1 MSSRTKNIPKKIR
14 ERVADLCEQL
24 ERHNRL
30 YYVEAQPEIF
40 DVEFDALL
48 RELQNLE
55 AEYSVLATPD
65 SPTQRVGGEPLD
77 GFETVD
83 HAVPMLSI
91 DNTYTYDELRKFDE
105 RVLKGLKEGDAP
117 AYVVELKLDG
127 VAIALRYEKGTLVR
141 AITRGDGVRG
151 DDVTKNVQTIRSVP
165 LKLEGNPPG
174 TLEVR
179 GEVFMR
185 RQELERINELREK
198 EGEAPLA
205 NPRNTTA
212 GTLKMLDS
220 KEVAKRRLDIFLYDI
235 APIEGATLDSHQD
248 TLGRLERY
256 GFSVNPL
263 REVCSSIDAVIAQ
276 CDAWEAQ
283 RRDLDYETDGLVVK
297 LDNQAQRERLGA
309 TSKSPRWVIAYKF
322 PADVARTKL
331 LGISVQVGKSGAIT
345 PVAELEPVALA
356 GTTVKRASLYNFE
369 DLERKDLRVGDIVE
383 VQKAGEII
391 PQILRFVDDEGH
403 ENLAAFKPP
412 TECPACGTELQKDPE
427 GVFVRCL
434 NLACPAQVKE
444 RLAYYASRGAMDIE
458 GLGPAIIE
466 SLVDSG
472 LVKDPSD
479 LYRLK
484 AETLQELDRMAEK
497 SAQNLIDGIG
507 KSRTQSLSRLLN
519 GLGIRHVGG
528 ATAEILANHFRT
540 MDALAKATEEELKDI
555 HEVGEIVAA
564 TVADFFDT
572 PENQALI
579 ERLRNRGLT
588 LEEAQETDG
597 GPKLFEG
604 KTFVVTGKLEEFTR
618 DGMHSLIKKL
628 GGRPSSSVSKK
639 TDFLVA
645 GADAG
650 SKLKKAQELGVAVLT
665 ESEFLAKAETTS

>member
-14 ERVADLCEQL
+14 DRVADLCEHL

-30 YYVEAQPEIF
+30 YYVEAQPEVS
-40 DVEFDALL
+40 DMEFDALL
-48 RELQNLE
+48 RELQDLE
-55 AEYSVLATPD
+55 AEYPELATPN
-65 SPTQRVGGEPLD
+65 SPTQRVGGEPID

-105 RVLKGLKEGDAP
+105 RVRKGLKEGDAP
-117 AYVVELKLDG
+117 VYVVELKLDG
-127 VAIALRYEKGTLVR
+127 VAIALRYEKGMLVR
-141 AITRGDGVRG
+141 AVTRGDGVRG

-165 LKLEGNPPG
+165 LKLEGSPPD

-179 GEVFMR
+179 GEVYMR

-235 APIEGATLDSHQD
+235 ASIEGATLDSHQD
-248 TLGRLERY
+248 TLDRLGRY
-256 GFSVNPL
+256 GFPVNP
-263 REVCSSIDAVIAQ
+263 RQEVCASIDAVIAQ
-276 CDAWEAQ
+276 CDVWDAQ

-297 LDNQAQRERLGA
+297 LDNQAQRERLGSTA
-309 TSKSPRWVIAYKF
+309 KSPRWMIAYKF

-391 PQILRFVDDEGH
+391 PQILRYVDDEAH
-403 ENLAAFKPP
+403 ENLAGFEPP
-412 TECPACGTELQKDPE
+412 KECPACGTELHKDPE

-466 SLVDSG
+466 SLVDGG
-472 LVKDPSD
+472 LVKDPSG
-479 LYRLK
+479 LYKLEAK
-484 AETLQELDRMAEK
+484 SLQELDRMAEK
-497 SAQNLIDGIG
+497 SAQNLIEGIG
-507 KSRTQSLSRLLN
+507 KSRTQPLSRLLN

-528 ATAEILANHFRT
+528 ATAEVLANHFG
-540 MDALAKATEEELKDI
+540 DIDSLAKATEEELKDI
-555 HEVGEIVAA
+555 HEVGDIVAA

-579 ERLRNRGLT
+579 ERLRDRGLT
-588 LEEAQETDG
+588 LEEPQRADG
-597 GPKLFEG
+597 GPKIFEG

-645 GADAG
+645 GAESG
-650 SKLKKAQELGVAVLT
+650 SKLKKAHELGVAVLT